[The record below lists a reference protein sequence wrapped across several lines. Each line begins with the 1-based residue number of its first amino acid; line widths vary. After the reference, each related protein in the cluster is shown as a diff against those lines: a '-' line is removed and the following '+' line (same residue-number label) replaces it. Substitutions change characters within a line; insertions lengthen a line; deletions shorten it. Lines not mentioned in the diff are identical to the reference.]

1 MKTLIAAAT
10 LLLAFFFISCSD
22 SSSPTKPEPTII
34 GKWKWVQTMGGI
46 GGWTYTPATEGYTAT
61 LLIQSNTHCAIYKN
75 DTIVQAGNCTFT
87 TSDSITYFFD
97 LTTNFT
103 DSLIVQKLNHVVLT
117 SDTAS
122 FKIAMKMTGDSLSV
136 WDYNVADGF
145 GSLFIRQQ

>member
-10 LLLAFFFISCSD
+10 LSLVFFFISCSD

-75 DTIVQAGNCTFT
+75 DTILQAGNCTFAT
-87 TSDSITYFFD
+87 TDSITYRYG
-97 LTTNFT
+97 LTTGFT
-103 DSLIVQKLNHVVLT
+103 DSVIIKALPIVVLPRVSNPT
-117 SDTAS
+117 EIVLQMS
-122 FKIAMKMTGDSLSV
+122 GDSLNLWEDFS
-136 WDYNVADGF
+136 DGR
-145 GSLFIRQQ
+145 GSLFIRQ

>member
-1 MKTLIAAAT
+1 MKTLLFFCVVIAAAT
-10 LLLAFFFISCSD
+10 IASCSD
-22 SSSPTKPEPTII
+22 SSSPTKPEPTLI

-87 TSDSITYFFD
+87 TTDSITYFFD
-97 LTTNFT
+97 LTTGFT
-103 DSLIVQKLNHVVLT
+103 DSLLHQKLDHVVLT

-145 GSLFIRQQ
+145 GSLFIRQ